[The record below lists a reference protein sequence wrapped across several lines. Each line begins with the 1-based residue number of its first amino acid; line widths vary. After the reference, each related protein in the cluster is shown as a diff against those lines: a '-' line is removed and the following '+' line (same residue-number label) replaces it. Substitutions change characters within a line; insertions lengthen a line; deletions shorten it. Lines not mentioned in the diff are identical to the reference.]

1 MIRYPDQAL
10 GLPSAPARPRVEPCP
25 QQELRSLRWAKR
37 GERPVAT
44 GAETEV
50 DSEAAGEPDG
60 SSTGRVP
67 QRPGGRLRRL
77 AGGRQGVVKVRLSAR
92 ELGLLEARAAAAGV
106 SKQRFMVELATK
118 GNWAP
123 AERHALYRVL
133 YAVQGLTSGVANNLN
148 QLARVANTT
157 GQVLPR
163 YDDTA
168 LAVREAMESLQAVLA
183 KLSAEAFG

>member
-77 AGGRQGVVKVRLSAR
+77 AG